1 MALPVIN
8 TPIYELELPSTK
20 EKITYRPFLVK
31 EEKILLVAMEE
42 EKEEN
47 MIRAV
52 KQIVNN
58 CTFESLN
65 VDNLPMFDLEF
76 IFLRVRAKSV
86 GEIATV
92 NILSPDD
99 EKTYVKVDVNLEEVK
114 VKFDKKHNKKIKL
127 TDEIVIEM
135 SYPNLSLVENTGDL
149 SDAEQIFSMIGRCI
163 ERIFDGETIYEKSDF
178 THKELDVFLDSLST
192 QQFEEVQNFFNT
204 MPKLSHTVEFTN
216 PKTKKKQKITLEGM
230 QSFFG

>member
-1 MALPVIN
+1 MSLPVIN

-114 VKFDKKHNKKIKL
+114 VKFDKKNNKKIKL
-127 TDEIVIEM
+127 TDEIM
-135 SYPNLSLVENTGDL
+135 
-149 SDAEQIFSMIGRCI
+149 I
-163 ERIFDGETIYEKSDF
+163 ER
-178 THKELDVFLDSLST
+178 
-192 QQFEEVQNFFNT
+192 
-204 MPKLSHTVEFTN
+204 
-216 PKTKKKQKITLEGM
+216 
-230 QSFFG
+230 

>member
-1 MALPVIN
+1 MSLPVIN
-8 TPIYELELPSTK
+8 TPTYELELPSTK

-31 EEKILLVAMEE
+31 EEKILLIAMEE

-58 CTFESLN
+58 CTFETLN
-65 VDNLPMFDLEF
+65 VNTLPMFDLEF
-76 IFLRVRAKSV
+76 LFLRVRAKSV

-99 EKTYVKVDVNLEEVK
+99 KKTYVKVDVNLEEVN
-114 VKFDKKHNKKIKL
+114 VKFDKKHKKRIIL
-127 TDEIVIEM
+127 TDEISIEM
-135 SYPNLSLVENTGDL
+135 SYPNLSLIENTGDL
-149 SDAEQIFSMIGRCI
+149 SSSEQIFGMIGTCV
-163 ERIFDGETIYEKSDF
+163 ERIYEGETIYEKSDF
-178 THKELDVFLDSLST
+178 TQKELDEFLESLNT
-192 QQFEEVQNFFNT
+192 KQFEEVQNFFNT
-204 MPKLSHTVEFTN
+204 MPKLMHTVEFTN
-216 PKTKKKQKITLEGM
+216 PKTKKKQKVTLEGM

>member
-114 VKFDKKHNKKIKL
+114 VKFDKKHNNYLKK
-127 TDEIVIEM
+127 T
-135 SYPNLSLVENTGDL
+135 ENVL
-149 SDAEQIFSMIGRCI
+149 
-163 ERIFDGETIYEKSDF
+163 
-178 THKELDVFLDSLST
+178 
-192 QQFEEVQNFFNT
+192 
-204 MPKLSHTVEFTN
+204 
-216 PKTKKKQKITLEGM
+216 
-230 QSFFG
+230 

>member
-65 VDNLPMFDLEF
+65 VDNLPMLDLEF
-76 IFLRVRAKSV
+76 IFLRERAKSV